1 MKQRTLA
8 VIGLVVAICLLP
20 ASRVA
25 LGVLAPNDPVLVN
38 PGFEGNFTFRNAPE
52 VEVAA
57 GWEPA
62 WIQGDDRQCREPCHR
77 PEYKPERT
85 IKVQGETSQRWFTT
99 FSRQFAAVF
108 QRVDV
113 EPGQWYE
120 FSCDVYAISEPNG
133 QMGAF
138 VGINPW
144 GGDAFHRTMIWG
156 QEQVAPGGGW
166 IYRQWTRVSV
176 TAQAWS
182 NRITVACGGSNS
194 FATHNNA
201 VYWDNCSIRR
211 VDAKS
216 GSSPTQAPLPTY
228 TPYPT
233 YTPQAPCPTC
243 PTVTPCPEQ
252 PACPTETPC
261 PPPNPCPTC
270 APGTGCACP
279 SLDEIRAAVETV
291 VSERPPV
298 VWPR

>member
-1 MKQRTLA
+1 MKQRVLA
-8 VIGLVVAICLLP
+8 VVLFVLAICLIP

-25 LGVLAPNDPVLVN
+25 LGVLASDDPVLVN
-38 PGFEGNFTFRNAPE
+38 PGFEGNFTFRGAPE
-52 VEVAA
+52 VEVAV
-57 GWEPA
+57 GWDPA
-62 WIQGDDRQCREPCHR
+62 WIQGDDRQCRAPCYR

-99 FSRQFAAVF
+99 FARQFAAIY

-166 IYRQWTRVSV
+166 VYRQWTRVSV

-182 NRITVACGGSNS
+182 DRITVACGGNNS

-201 VYWDNCSIRR
+201 VYWYNCSIRR
-211 VDAKS
+211 VDDKAPS
-216 GSSPTQAPLPTY
+216 TGQTPLPTY

-233 YTPQAPCPTC
+233 YTPQPTWTPPAPCPTC
-243 PTVTPCPEQ
+243 PTTTPCPTGTPCPEQ
-252 PACPTETPC
+252 TPC
-261 PPPNPCPTC
+261 PTSVPETGSDCPTI
-270 APGTGCACP
+270 
-279 SLDEIRAAVETV
+279 DEIRAAVETV
-291 VSERPPV
+291 VAERPPV
-298 VWPR
+298 RWPR